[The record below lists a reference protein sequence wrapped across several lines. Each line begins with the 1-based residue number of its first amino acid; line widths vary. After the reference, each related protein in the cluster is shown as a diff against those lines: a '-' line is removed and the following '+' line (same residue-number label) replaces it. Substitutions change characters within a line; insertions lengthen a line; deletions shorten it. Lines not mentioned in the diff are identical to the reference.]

1 MQNSRQK
8 MNCIHTTA
16 FYPQK
21 ISNLKNQSGNYLEKS
36 FKKTCQVSHKLFNFS
51 VYKAALQQVS
61 IFFGLKF
68 LPWEFLLI
76 KKLEIEKTKT
86 A

>member
-36 FKKTCQVSHKLFNFS
+36 FKKTCQVSHKLFNLS
-51 VYKAALQQVS
+51 VYKAELPKVS
-61 IFFGLKF
+61 IFFRTQIPSLGF
-68 LPWEFLLI
+68 FI
-76 KKLEIEKTKT
+76 NKKVGNRKN
-86 A
+86 

>member
-36 FKKTCQVSHKLFNFS
+36 FKKTCQVSHKLFDLS
-51 VYKAALQQVS
+51 VYKAELPQVS
-61 IFFGLKF
+61 IFFCTQIPSLG
-68 LPWEFLLI
+68 LI

-86 A
+86 T